1 MGLGYFIST
10 SAILISAIS
19 YFLFLYFYLLLEF
32 FLFNYFFKTV
42 ILNVQNLQNLGVMGL
57 GYFGY
62 SEAVLSNLQNF
73 KCFL

>member
-32 FLFNYFFKTV
+32 YFFNYFFITAIKD
-42 ILNVQNLQNLGVMGL
+42 ILDVVEVFCQI
-57 GYFGY
+57 
-62 SEAVLSNLQNF
+62 F
-73 KCFL
+73 KI

>member
-32 FLFNYFFKTV
+32 YFFNYFFITAIKDILDVVEVFCQIFKIWNVFYNFIIGV
-42 ILNVQNLQNLGVMGL
+42 IVI
-57 GYFGY
+57 
-62 SEAVLSNLQNF
+62 
-73 KCFL
+73 

>member
-32 FLFNYFFKTV
+32 FLFNYFFKTAIKDILDIV
-42 ILNVQNLQNLGVMGL
+42 KVFCQIFKILNVF
-57 GYFGY
+57 Y
-62 SEAVLSNLQNF
+62 NF
-73 KCFL
+73 IIGFIVI